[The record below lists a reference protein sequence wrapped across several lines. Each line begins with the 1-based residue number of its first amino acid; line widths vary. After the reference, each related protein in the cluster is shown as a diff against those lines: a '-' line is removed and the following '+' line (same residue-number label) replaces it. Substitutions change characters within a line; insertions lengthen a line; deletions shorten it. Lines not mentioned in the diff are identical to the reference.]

1 MRELRQLDSQTAVSG
16 GKTPSPATG
25 PLARRISRWAG
36 RGTGTGP
43 KLTAKTKPGSRAE
56 HRAGQPGSKE
66 PDAVVRPPH
75 HPGRPGLKEPQDPPL
90 DRPGSPAARG
100 RPARPAS
107 GQPGPRRIPAKSARP
122 GRGHGAGLPSSGGI
136 RNESPAPGQGGKAP
150 RSAGGPV
157 HLGGDLVTRERAG
170 VPCHAAPTRTG
181 PSTGD
186 DPARPAIRAGHGH
199 PAALAC
205 CPARPSGR
213 EKAGHAAPR
222 PRPPGAGSGPP

>member
-107 GQPGPRRIPAKSARP
+107 GQPGPRRIPAKAPGPGVATARDSRPRGDKERKPGSRP
-122 GRGHGAGLPSSGGI
+122 GRQ
-136 RNESPAPGQGGKAP
+136 SPPVRRRP
-150 RSAGGPV
+150 RP
-157 HLGGDLVTRERAG
+157 LGRG
-170 VPCHAAPTRTG
+170 PCHQGACGRTLPCCPNPDRPVNRG
-181 PSTGD
+181 RSRP
-186 DPARPAIRAGHGH
+186 PAIRAGHGH